1 MTKYLLGGAIAVGL
15 AFFWA
20 SSNAQAKEKKMNEA
34 STINGDGAQ
43 RSADIHWPTGQHP
56 EDADLY
62 AHNEIMVNASCETV
76 FANIVDAQ
84 SWPSWYPNSH
94 NVVVHDS
101 PDNKLHE
108 GTKFSWDTFGV
119 HIESTVHEFVPN
131 SRIGWW
137 GLGTGMKAYHTF
149 LLVKTDQG
157 CHIITEEV
165 VRGEGAIKFRQEQP
179 NTMHD
184 GHDLWLKV
192 IKERSEKQDL
202 EDRSGKKMSIC
213 NTHAQPAAS

>member
-1 MTKYLLGGAIAVGL
+1 MKMQQMTKYILGGVIAVGL
-15 AFFWA
+15 TFFWA
-20 SSNAQAKEKKMNEA
+20 SSNAQPKEKKMNEA
-34 STINGDGAQ
+34 LTINGDGA
-43 RSADIHWPTGQHP
+43 RRNPDIHWPKGQHP

-101 PDNKLHE
+101 SDNKLHE

-165 VRGEGAIKFRQEQP
+165 VRGEGAIKFREEQP
-179 NTMHD
+179 NAMHD

-192 IKERSEKQDL
+192 IKERSEKQ
-202 EDRSGKKMSIC
+202 
-213 NTHAQPAAS
+213 N

>member
-1 MTKYLLGGAIAVGL
+1 L
-15 AFFWA
+15 
-20 SSNAQAKEKKMNEA
+20 
-34 STINGDGAQ
+34 TINRDGAQ
-43 RSADIHWPTGQHP
+43 RNPDMHWPRGQHP

-62 AHNEIMVNASCETV
+62 AHNEITVNASCGTV

-119 HIESTVHEFVPN
+119 HIESTVHEFVPS

-149 LLVKTDQG
+149 LLVKTGQG

-165 VRGEGAIKFRQEQP
+165 VRGEGAIKFRHEQP
-179 NTMHD
+179 NAMHD

-192 IKERSEKQDL
+192 IKERSEKYGLSSTRPPGADV
-202 EDRSGKKMSIC
+202 
-213 NTHAQPAAS
+213 A

>member
-1 MTKYLLGGAIAVGL
+1 MPWLSQFSDSVDY
-15 AFFWA
+15 
-20 SSNAQAKEKKMNEA
+20 
-34 STINGDGAQ
+34 
-43 RSADIHWPTGQHP
+43 
-56 EDADLY
+56 LY

-101 PDNKLHE
+101 PNNKLHQ

-119 HIESTVHEFVPN
+119 HIESTVHEFVPS

-157 CHIITEEV
+157 CHIITEGV
-165 VRGEGAIKFRQEQP
+165 VRGEGAIKFRHEQP
-179 NTMHD
+179 NAMHD

-192 IKERSEKQDL
+192 IKERSAVNEVTTKRGFSPSSRYSALATTRRAHDQL
-202 EDRSGKKMSIC
+202 LWV
-213 NTHAQPAAS
+213 